1 MQAPCKCDCMSALSI
16 EFLGVISM
24 NRRIVKKLLPLN
36 CVVLIIMLALSVF
49 LSKAATQVNQTL
61 PIDTGNIII
70 IDPGHGIPDGG
81 ATSCTGVLEADLN
94 LEIGLRLTDLCNFL
108 GIQTVMTRTN
118 RDSIYT
124 EGESIS
130 KKKISDTK
138 NRVSLINSIQN
149 GILLSIHQNH
159 FYDSRYSGAQVFYA
173 ETKNSDKL
181 AKKLQG
187 DLVAQLNPGSNRKAK
202 KSSGVYIMD
211 HIQCT
216 GVLIE
221 CGFLS
226 NIQEECYLR
235 SPEYQK
241 KLCSVV
247 ATSCQ
252 TYMDQKPVS

>member
-1 MQAPCKCDCMSALSI
+1 ML
-16 EFLGVISM
+16 VIS
-24 NRRIVKKLLPLN
+24 VLLSN
-36 CVVLIIMLALSVF
+36 AVN
-49 LSKAATQVNQTL
+49 QVNQIL
-61 PIDTGNIII
+61 PIDTGNVII

-94 LEIGLRLTDLCNFL
+94 LEIGLRLNDLCNFL

-118 RDSIYT
+118 RDSVYT

-159 FYDSRYSGAQVFYA
+159 FHDSKYSGAQVFYA
-173 ETKNSDKL
+173 NTEESDTL
-181 AKKLQG
+181 AIKLQS
-187 DLVAQLNPGSNRKAK
+187 DMVSHLNPGSNRKAK

-211 HIQCT
+211 HIRCT

-226 NIQEECYLR
+226 NIQEENFLR

-252 TYMDQKPVS
+252 SYMNQKPIS

>member
-1 MQAPCKCDCMSALSI
+1 MLITMLLFAVSLS
-16 EFLGVISM
+16 
-24 NRRIVKKLLPLN
+24 N
-36 CVVLIIMLALSVF
+36 
-49 LSKAATQVNQTL
+49 AATQVNQIL
-61 PIDTGNIII
+61 PVDVGSIII
-70 IDPGHGIPDGG
+70 IDPGHGMPDGG
-81 ATSCTGVLEADLN
+81 TTSCTGVLEADIN
-94 LEIGLRLTDLCNFL
+94 LEIGQRLNDLCNFL
-108 GIQTVMTRTN
+108 GIQTVMTRID
-118 RDSIYT
+118 RDSVYT

-138 NRVSLINSIQN
+138 NRVSLINRFEK

-159 FYDSRYSGAQVFYA
+159 FHDSKYSGAQVFYA
-173 ETKNSDKL
+173 NTENSDTL
-181 AKKLQG
+181 AKKLQS
-187 DLVAQLNPGSNRKAK
+187 DMVTNLNPGSNRKAK

-226 NIQEECYLR
+226 NLQEESLLR

-241 KLCSVV
+241 KLCCVI

-252 TYMDQKPVS
+252 SYMNQKPAS